1 MFRCFFVNRAWALW
15 AWGGL
20 LYMVVLVYVTVQQTV
35 RLNSWYG
42 EFYDLLQKP
51 EQAGGLERFWGYM
64 QDFAWI
70 AFPYMLLRSLEKYV
84 ASHYAFRWR
93 QAMTLHY
100 LPRWQN
106 TAVDVEG
113 ASQRI
118 QEDCMRFARQT
129 EDIGLGVVRAVMTL
143 ISFIPILWGLST
155 GMAIAWLQFEG
166 SLFWVALTTA
176 VGGYLLSWYIGGRL
190 PGLEYNNQKVEAA
203 LRKNLVYAE
212 DQRARMD
219 LSEVLSLFSAVR
231 FNNFRLFNNYAYFNL
246 WSNLYGQ
253 TMIIFPY
260 LLMGPSLFAGIITLG
275 VIQQVNNSFR
285 EVNDS
290 FSYLIDRWT
299 DVTELRSIYRR
310 LTEFEKALHP
320 EVATELI

>member
-1 MFRCFFVNRAWALW
+1 MFRCFFASRPWALW

-20 LYMVVLVYVTVQQTV
+20 LSLVLLVYVTVQQTV

-42 EFYDLLQKP
+42 EFFDLLQKP
-51 EQAGGLERFWGYM
+51 EQAGGLERFWGYT

-70 AFPYMLLRSLEKYV
+70 AFPYVVLRTLEDFV

-106 TAVDVEG
+106 TVIEVEG

-118 QEDCMRFARQT
+118 QEDCMRFAKQT
-129 EDIGLGVVRAVMTL
+129 EDIGLGMVRAVMTL
-143 ISFIPILWGLST
+143 ISFIPILWGLSK
-155 GMAIAWLQFEG
+155 GIAIVWLQFEG
-166 SLFWVALTTA
+166 SLFWVAMTTA
-176 VGGYLLSWYIGGRL
+176 VGGYLLSWFIGGRL
-190 PGLEYNNQKVEAA
+190 PGLEYNNQRVEAA
-203 LRKNLVYAE
+203 LRKNLVYAG

-219 LSEVLSLFSAVR
+219 LSEVISLFSAVR
-231 FNNFRLFNNYAYFNL
+231 FNNFRLFNNYAYFKL

-275 VIQQVNNSFR
+275 VIQQVSNSFA
-285 EVNDS
+285 EVNNS

-320 EVATELI
+320 EAVT

>member
-1 MFRCFFVNRAWALW
+1 MFRCFFVNRSWALW

-20 LYMVVLVYVTVQQTV
+20 LSMVVLVYVTVQQTV

-106 TAVDVEG
+106 TSVDVEG

-118 QEDCMRFARQT
+118 QEDCMRFAKQT

-143 ISFIPILWGLST
+143 ISFIPILWGLSK
-155 GMAIAWLQFEG
+155 GMAIVWLQFEG

-176 VGGYLLSWYIGGRL
+176 VGGYLLSWFIGGRL
-190 PGLEYNNQKVEAA
+190 PGFEYNNQKVEAA

-219 LSEVLSLFSAVR
+219 LGEVLSLFSAVR

-260 LLMGPSLFAGIITLG
+260 LLMGPSLFTGIITLG
-275 VIQQVNNSFR
+275 VIQQVSNSFG
-285 EVNDS
+285 EVNNS

-320 EVATELI
+320 EAAT

>member
-1 MFRCFFVNRAWALW
+1 
-15 AWGGL
+15 
-20 LYMVVLVYVTVQQTV
+20 
-35 RLNSWYG
+35 
-42 EFYDLLQKP
+42 
-51 EQAGGLERFWGYM
+51 
-64 QDFAWI
+64 
-70 AFPYMLLRSLEKYV
+70 
-84 ASHYAFRWR
+84 
-93 QAMTLHY
+93 MTLHY

-106 TAVDVEG
+106 TVADVEG
-113 ASQRI
+113 ASQRL
-118 QEDCMRFARQT
+118 QEDCMRFAKQT

-143 ISFIPILWGLST
+143 ISFIPILWGLSK

-166 SLFWVALTTA
+166 SLFWVAMTTA
-176 VGGYLLSWYIGGRL
+176 VGGYLLSWFIGARL
-190 PGLEYNNQKVEAA
+190 PGLEYNKQKVEAA

-212 DQRARMD
+212 DQRGRMD

-260 LLMGPSLFAGIITLG
+260 LLMGPSLFTGIITLG
-275 VIQQVNNSFR
+275 VIQQVSNSFG
-285 EVNDS
+285 EVNNS

-310 LTEFEKALHP
+310 LTEFELALHP
-320 EVATELI
+320 EAQA

>member
-1 MFRCFFVNRAWALW
+1 MFRCFFASRAWALW

-20 LYMVVLVYVTVQQTV
+20 LSLVLLVYVTVQQTV

-42 EFYDLLQKP
+42 EFFDLLQKP
-51 EQAGGLERFWGYM
+51 EQSDGLQVFWGYV

-70 AFPYMLLRSLEKYV
+70 AFPYVVLRTLENFV

-100 LPRWQN
+100 LPRWRD
-106 TAVDVEG
+106 TLVDVEG

-118 QEDCMRFARQT
+118 QEDCMRFAKQT
-129 EDIGLGVVRAVMTL
+129 EDIGLGVVRAFMTL
-143 ISFIPILWGLST
+143 ISFIPILWALSK
-155 GMAIAWLQFEG
+155 GMAITWLQFEG
-166 SLFWVALTTA
+166 SLFWVAMTTA
-176 VGGYLLSWYIGGRL
+176 MGGYLLSWFIGARL

-203 LRKNLVYAE
+203 LRKKLVYAE
-212 DQRARMD
+212 DLRARLD
-219 LSEVLSLFSAVR
+219 LSEALSLFSGVR
-231 FNNFRLFNNYAYFNL
+231 LNNFRLFNNYAYFKL
-246 WSNLYGQ
+246 WSNVYGQ
-253 TMIIFPY
+253 AMIIFPY
-260 LLMGPSLFAGIITLG
+260 LLMGPSLFAGLITLG
-275 VIQQVNNSFR
+275 VIQKVSNAFS
-285 EVNDS
+285 EVINS

-320 EVATELI
+320 EAVT